1 MIMMMVMIVTMMMM
15 MMAMILH
22 PLNNL
27 PVSLGNAQCEQV
39 PEERQQPPTQTVSQY
54 EEEQDDLASL
64 DIH

>member
-1 MIMMMVMIVTMMMM
+1 MMMMVMMVMMVTMMM

-39 PEERQQPPTQTVSQY
+39 PEER
-54 EEEQDDLASL
+54 
-64 DIH
+64 